1 MAEFRRYDW
10 EEYKEYLI
18 NLGYSDDEISAVK
31 EIRENP
37 EIEKMTSEQFRYL
50 FLAGII
56 KRTRKLRKPR
66 TLFVIDDK
74 VWYLEHY
81 NRKFCYCGYFKTE
94 GE

>member
-1 MAEFRRYDW
+1 MAEFRRFDW

-37 EIEKMTSEQFRYL
+37 EIETMSPEQFRYL
-50 FLAGII
+50 FLAKII

-66 TLFVIDDK
+66 TLYVFDDK
-74 VWYLEHY
+74 VWYLDHY
-81 NRKFCYCGYFKTE
+81 VKGFRYCAEFVD
-94 GE
+94 